1 MIEKRMEMLCCFER
15 APRQYNKS
23 ANDYWST
30 EIKETRAK
38 RPRLC
43 SKALVDDETNIR
55 DCSRITP
62 EMIKARLKE
71 LGIITRVR
79 NVKRL
84 QEMYQNVPKY

>member
-1 MIEKRMEMLCCFER
+1 MEMLSSFER
-15 APRQYNKS
+15 TPRQYNKS
-23 ANDYWST
+23 ANGYWST
-30 EIKETRAK
+30 EIKEARAK

-43 SKALVDDETNIR
+43 SKALVDDETNII
-55 DCSRITP
+55 DCSEMTP
-62 EMIKARLKE
+62 EMIRARLKE